1 MESYDT
7 EGLIVI
13 QVAQLEKEK
22 KELSEKLR
30 VVAKRID
37 HIERAYRKEERPLL
51 GRDYE
56 QQQNNDRETFE
67 ALQQA
72 RKNAAQVAHQEDMA
86 TKARLSRVIPDY
98 EARREVIV
106 AKKMVEFA
114 KRKEVAEKKI
124 EEENAKRKNAV
135 LKAREEER
143 LRAEA
148 EQKRKRELEE
158 EARRK
163 EEGKSIAAFRIIQV
177 HISVFFAFV
186 ERRAEEQRRLEEEAA
201 AAVEAERKK
210 REEEEKRV
218 ATRMEREAERAAAL
232 EKARLQQQRED
243 EAEEHRKARK
253 EAKEAEKAS
262 STRKPV
268 VAQSAVRS
276 NGGQAAW
283 RRETPANSTPP
294 TPTRASNGEE
304 SAQRPESPSPAA
316 VPKYRPGALRR
327 AREEAKA
334 KEPTTAVPA
343 RAAASPRPSSPA
355 IPAKEGPKTDDDGFQ
370 TVDKKGVWRPRRGRA

>member
-177 HISVFFAFV
+177 HISVFFCICRAPC
-186 ERRAEEQRRLEEEAA
+186 RRTTTARRGGGCRRRSRTKEAG
-201 AAVEAERKK
+201 R
-210 REEEEKRV
+210 R
-218 ATRMEREAERAAAL
+218 REASRYSHGTRSGTCRRFGES
-232 EKARLQQQRED
+232 
-243 EAEEHRKARK
+243 
-253 EAKEAEKAS
+253 S
-262 STRKPV
+262 ST
-268 VAQSAVRS
+268 ATA
-276 NGGQAAW
+276 
-283 RRETPANSTPP
+283 RR
-294 TPTRASNGEE
+294 
-304 SAQRPESPSPAA
+304 
-316 VPKYRPGALRR
+316 
-327 AREEAKA
+327 
-334 KEPTTAVPA
+334 
-343 RAAASPRPSSPA
+343 
-355 IPAKEGPKTDDDGFQ
+355 
-370 TVDKKGVWRPRRGRA
+370 